1 MKPLTPR
8 QYNAFLNFI
17 REAVKS
23 FNRIYRT
30 DFSVDPLPHG
40 SGLCIYFPT
49 KAERWAVKMARLAR
63 AAANRGELTIEMREQ
78 VTAVFVHNSRASGI
92 AICSPNDS
100 YDADIG
106 LAIAY
111 CRATGTFIPDYVL

>member
-1 MKPLTPR
+1 MKNLTPD
-8 QYNAFLNFI
+8 QYSVLLCLI
-17 REAVKS
+17 RDVIKK
-23 FNRIYRT
+23 FNGFFHT
-30 DFSVDPLPHG
+30 DLSVDPLPD
-40 SGLCIYFPT
+40 SCGLCIYFPT
-49 KAERWAVKMARLAR
+49 KAERWGPKIADKARK
-63 AAANRGELTIEMREQ
+63 AAKRGELTIEMREH

-111 CRATGTFIPDYVL
+111 CRAVGEPIPDYVL